1 MNQNEKFIEIMKN
14 KDYKIIAALG
24 KYLHNSIN
32 NHYGSNPNAP
42 PNRKGRKRWMK
53 NPTKLAS
60 YVWTFNGFREMYKWM
75 NETSM

>member
-42 PNRKGRKRWMK
+42 PNRKRRNFKMLNEK
-53 NPTKLAS
+53 SNQ
-60 YVWTFNGFREMYKWM
+60 TFILCM
-75 NETSM
+75 NI